1 MKKLFILE
9 NEHDRIYVAAKTMFD
24 ALEGT
29 NFNPTRA
36 EEIADETRLYI
47 VNES

>member
-9 NEHDRIYVAAKTMFD
+9 NEHDRIYVVAKSMLD
-24 ALEGT
+24 ALKAT
-29 NFNPTRA
+29 NFGPTRA

-47 VNES
+47 VD